1 MPQLVPFY
9 VVVKTTDIFYNIDVQ
24 YINVFVI
31 FALFILAI
39 LLMTEPA
46 SSSKI
51 IIKPLLLND
60 LDLKKKKVPSV
71 IDIMYAEVDSRTALR
86 CEQGHR
92 IVARD
97 LYSSGVYIL
106 FDLNDRTGTTIAGLN
121 TRTYMNLYT
130 ANVGGIPTVCQ
141 VFKIPTI
148 TDNQL
153 STRISPTWWTLHEN
167 KIKMTGMDPLV
178 RNISGTSKIS
188 KSDLHVT
195 DL

>member
-1 MPQLVPFY
+1 
-9 VVVKTTDIFYNIDVQ
+9 
-24 YINVFVI
+24 
-31 FALFILAI
+31 
-39 LLMTEPA
+39 
-46 SSSKI
+46 
-51 IIKPLLLND
+51 
-60 LDLKKKKVPSV
+60 
-71 IDIMYAEVDSRTALR
+71 
-86 CEQGHR
+86 
-92 IVARD
+92 
-97 LYSSGVYIL
+97 
-106 FDLNDRTGTTIAGLN
+106 
-121 TRTYMNLYT
+121 MNLYT